1 MMPHAH
7 YGLDSKLCLA
17 IAALMGWGLVMV
29 ASASVEIGQ
38 QVDGSSLYF
47 FYHQLVFMLLGIA
60 VAGLMF
66 AVPMKFW
73 EANGFGLLL
82 LALALLLVVLIPG
95 IGLRVNSSR
104 RWLDL
109 FLFRVQASE
118 PARLALVVYLAGY
131 IVRRQIRLQSGL
143 LGLSLVFVPLGLAS
157 LPLLLEPDFGSTA
170 ILLSVAVLMLF
181 VGGVRIRDLC
191 GLGLLLVVVMGL
203 LAVAA
208 PYRVERLMSFIN
220 PWAHADNSGFQLVQS
235 LIAVGRGEW
244 FGVGLGNS
252 VQKLLYLPEMHTDF
266 IFAILAEELGLA
278 GVTTLILLYAV
289 VVWRGFAI
297 GRRAERMDER
307 FKAYLC
313 YGLSAWLGLQA
324 AINMAVNMGLLPTKG
339 LTLPFISYGGSSLV
353 TDCLM
358 MALLLRVDYENRLA
372 QAGHPVAGGRGQ
384 PAQHARQTSAPARR
398 PDRGR
403 GWVPAFGNVLSPLRT
418 LGGRGLQRIRGPR

>member
-1 MMPHAH
+1 MMPRAR
-7 YGLDSKLCLA
+7 YGLDPKLCLA
-17 IAALMGWGLVMV
+17 IAALMGWGLVIV

-38 QVDGSSLYF
+38 KSAGSSLYF
-47 FYHQLVFMLLGIA
+47 FDRQLVFMLLGIA
-60 VAGLMF
+60 LASAAF

-73 EANGFGLLL
+73 EANGFWLLM
-82 LALALLLVVLIPG
+82 LAFVLLLVVLIPG

-131 IVRRQIRLQSGL
+131 IVRRQARLQSNL
-143 LGLSLVFVPLGLAS
+143 LGLALVFVPLGLAS
-157 LPLLLEPDFGSTA
+157 LLLLAEPDFGSAA
-170 ILLSVAVLMLF
+170 ILLGVAVLMLF
-181 VGGVRIRDLC
+181 LGGARIRDLC
-191 GLGLLLVVVMGL
+191 GLGLLLVVAMGL

-220 PWAHADNSGFQLVQS
+220 PWAHANNSGFQLVQS

-266 IFAILAEELGLA
+266 IFAILAEELGLV
-278 GVTTLILLYAV
+278 GVTCLLSLYAV

-297 GRRAERMDER
+297 GSCAERMDER

-313 YGLSAWLGLQA
+313 YGLSGWLGLQA
-324 AINMAVNMGLLPTKG
+324 MINMAVNMGLLPTKG

-358 MALLLRVDYENRLA
+358 MALLLRTDYENRLA
-372 QAGHPVAGGRGQ
+372 LAGHPAAGGRGL
-384 PAQHARQTSAPARR
+384 PAQHGRPRAKPERR
-398 PDRGR
+398 PSRGGSR
-403 GWVPAFGNVLSPLRT
+403 VPAFGFALSSLQT
-418 LGGRGLQRIRGPR
+418 LGGRVMQLVRGPR

>member
-38 QVDGSSLYF
+38 QTDGSSLYF

-60 VAGLMF
+60 VAGLTF

-109 FLFRVQASE
+109 ILFRVQASE

-131 IVRRQIRLQSGL
+131 IVRRQVRLQSGL
-143 LGLSLVFVPLGLAS
+143 LGLLPVFVPLGLAS
-157 LPLLLEPDFGSTA
+157 LLLLREPDFGSAA

-181 VGGVRIRDLC
+181 VSGARIRDLC

-203 LAVAA
+203 VAVAV

-324 AINMAVNMGLLPTKG
+324 AINMAVNVGLLPTKG

-358 MALLLRVDYENRLA
+358 VALLLRVDYENRLT

-403 GWVPAFGNVLSPLRT
+403 GWVPAFGNALSPLRT
-418 LGGRGLQRIRGPR
+418 LGGRGLQRMRGPR